1 MSLIWDFARA
11 FTSIWQH
18 VYPGKGFPG
27 GPVIT
32 CLSMLEQQE
41 TQVRSLCWEDPSTWE
56 SQDSAQINGIDSV
69 LSKAEIASCSY
80 EARYVG
86 IKDVV
91 MLNE

>member
-1 MSLIWDFARA
+1 MS
-11 FTSIWQH
+11 
-18 VYPGKGFPG
+18 VY
-27 GPVIT
+27 
-32 CLSMLEQQE
+32 LEFIE
-41 TQVRSLCWEDPSTWE
+41 HLYMKWMVNKLLEWKLRKIIFNIKSFSFIFEAEIPDPSTWE

-91 MLNE
+91 E

>member
-1 MSLIWDFARA
+1 M
-11 FTSIWQH
+11 
-18 VYPGKGFPG
+18 
-27 GPVIT
+27 
-32 CLSMLEQQE
+32 
-41 TQVRSLCWEDPSTWE
+41 WE